1 MHLIKYFFVGA
12 IAAVVDIGLFSL
24 FAGYFGWPW
33 LFVSIATFSIAT
45 LLNYFL
51 SIRFVFKSGS
61 RYKKR
66 IEIVGVFLVSGLA
79 LAINQFV
86 MYLLIELLG
95 WHLIISKISATIT
108 VFFWNYLGRSKIIFK
123 KMT

>member
-12 IAAVVDIGLFSL
+12 IAAVIDISLFSI

-33 LFVSIATFSIAT
+33 LPVSIATFSLAT

-51 SIRFVFKSGS
+51 SIGFVFKSGS
-61 RYKKR
+61 RYKKHV
-66 IEIVGVFLVSGLA
+66 EIVGVFLVSGLA
-79 LAINQFV
+79 LALNQLV
-86 MYLLIELLG
+86 LYLLIELLG
-95 WHLIISKISATIT
+95 WHLIISKILATIS
-108 VFFWNYLGRSKIIFK
+108 VFFWNYLGRSRIIFK